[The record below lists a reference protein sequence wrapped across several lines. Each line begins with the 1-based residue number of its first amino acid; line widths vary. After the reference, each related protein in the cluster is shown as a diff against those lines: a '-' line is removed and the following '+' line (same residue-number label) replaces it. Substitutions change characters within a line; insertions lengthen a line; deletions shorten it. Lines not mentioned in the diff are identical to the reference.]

1 MGFAEISNFGGIW
14 NFSQKGGSW
23 RYWSLSGDNEIEQLG
38 FLQNFTICHFG
49 LSPFLAKLLTE
60 KVLLAIIHCSNAK
73 TAINYHV
80 EYERAQTT

>member
-1 MGFAEISNFGGIW
+1 MAFEILVKKVEVEDTEAYQETMRLN
-14 NFSQKGGSW
+14 N
-23 RYWSLSGDNEIEQLG
+23 NLG

-49 LSPFLAKLLTE
+49 LSPFFAKLLTE

-80 EYERAQTT
+80 EYERVQTT